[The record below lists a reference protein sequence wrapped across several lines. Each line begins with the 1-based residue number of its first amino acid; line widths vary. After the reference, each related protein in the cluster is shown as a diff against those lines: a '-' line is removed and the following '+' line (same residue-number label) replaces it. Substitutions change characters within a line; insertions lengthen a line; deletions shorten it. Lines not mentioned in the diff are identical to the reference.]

1 MSETDQ
7 DKTKKSLTLS
17 SKTLGLKK
25 PSERGSPRASTGQSK
40 PVTVHVKKKRV
51 ISRGSGSQSSNAGAG
66 TQTTSSGLTKEQ
78 LTERMQTLKGA
89 MKVNAE
95 KAEKVSSETFI
106 KKKDENVEATKEE
119 VVETEV
125 AVEAKATPEE
135 PKVEPQLAPGE
146 PIVEKSL
153 EAKKSKAKVYSSY
166 GPSKEEESS
175 KSNARPEQKRTPPR
189 SDERRRSGRL
199 TISQALQQTGE
210 EDVVK
215 ARSLASIRRLQEKK
229 RLKSAGEVTEQKKLV
244 REVIIPET
252 IMVSELANRLA
263 TRGTDVIKVLMKM
276 DVMVTMSQIID
287 ADTSELVVEEF
298 GHKSKRVSESDI
310 ELGLKIEDDDTS
322 KMKQRAP
329 VVTIMGHVDH
339 GKTSLLDAIRKT
351 NVVSG
356 ESGGITQH
364 IGAYQI
370 EVPSGG
376 KITFIDTPGHAA
388 FTEMRARGANVT
400 DIVILVVAADDGV
413 KDQTIE
419 AIRHARAAEV
429 PIILAINKIDKP
441 EANPD
446 RVRNM
451 LLEHELVCESMGGD
465 IQDIEVSAVTGQGL
479 DKLEEGILLQAEIL
493 ELKANPDRSADGVI
507 VESKL
512 EKGRGSVAT
521 VLVQKGTLKV
531 GDLFVAGSQ
540 FGKVRALLNDQ
551 GKNITEA
558 GPSVPVEVIGFNGTP
573 LAGDDFIVSDNEA
586 KTREVAEYRQRK
598 DRDRKTAVSVKTM
611 DQIFSNIEAGEV
623 QELPVIIKSDVQG
636 SMEAISGSL
645 NKLSTDEVKVNIL
658 HAAVGGITESDIALA
673 NASQAVV
680 IGFNVRANAQAREM
694 AQRDGIEIRYYSII
708 YDVIDDIKDAMSG
721 LLSPLVR
728 EEYIGNAEIR
738 QVFNVSKIGKIAGCM
753 VTVGQVKRGAGV
765 RLLRDDVVIHEG
777 KLKTLKRFKDE
788 VKEVKEG
795 FECGMAFENYNDIK
809 EGDVIECYEVIEESR
824 SL

>member
-1 MSETDQ
+1 MAETDQ
-7 DKTKKSLTLS
+7 DKTKKPLTLS

-25 PSERGSPRASTGQSK
+25 PSEGGSSRTSTGRSK

-51 ISRGSGSQSSNAGAG
+51 ISKGSGSQSSQGSAG

-78 LTERMQTLKGA
+78 LAERMQTLKGA
-89 MKVNAE
+89 MKASAE
-95 KAEKVSSETFI
+95 NAEKVSSETFI
-106 KKKDENVEATKEE
+106 KQRSETVEKVEEE
-119 VVETEV
+119 VVEAETPVETE
-125 AVEAKATPEE
+125 ATPDE
-135 PKVEPQLAPGE
+135 PKVEVPLAPGE
-146 PIVEKSL
+146 PLIDKTPEV
-153 EAKKSKAKVYSSY
+153 KKSKAKVYSSY
-166 GPSKEEESS
+166 GPSKEESS
-175 KSNARPEQKRTPPR
+175 KSTARPEQKRTTPR
-189 SDERRRSGRL
+189 TDERRRSGRL

-210 EDVVK
+210 EDGVK
-215 ARSLASIRRLQEKK
+215 ARSLASMRRLQEKK
-229 RLKSAGEVTEQKKLV
+229 RLKSAGEVTEQKKLI

-276 DVMVTMSQIID
+276 DVMVTLSQIID
-287 ADTSELVVEEF
+287 ADTAELVVEEF
-298 GHKSKRVSESDI
+298 GHKSKRVSEADI
-310 ELGLKIEDDDTS
+310 ELGLKLEDDDTS
-322 KMKQRAP
+322 KMKPRAP

-419 AIRHARAAEV
+419 AIRHAKAAEV

-446 RVRNM
+446 HVRNM

-465 IQDIEVSAVTGQGL
+465 IQDVEVSAVTGQGL

-493 ELKANPDRSADGVI
+493 ELKANPNRSADGVI

-540 FGKVRALLNDQ
+540 YGKVRALLNDQ

-586 KTREVAEYRQRK
+586 KTREVAEYRERK
-598 DRDRKTAVSVKTM
+598 DRERKTAVSVKTM

-623 QELPVIIKSDVQG
+623 KELPVIIKSDVQG

-645 NKLSTDEVKVNIL
+645 HKLSTDEVKVNIL
-658 HAAVGGITESDIALA
+658 HAAVGGITESDITLA
-673 NASQAVV
+673 NASRAVV

-708 YDVIDDIKDAMSG
+708 YDVIDDIKDAMGG
-721 LLSPLVR
+721 LLSPSVR

-738 QVFNVSKIGKIAGCM
+738 QVFNVSKVGKIAGCM
-753 VTVGQVKRGAGV
+753 VTVGVVKRGAGV

-809 EGDVIECYEVIEESR
+809 EGDVIECFEVIEESR

>member
-25 PSERGSPRASTGQSK
+25 PSEGGGSLASAGRSK
-40 PVTVHVKKKRV
+40 SVTVHVKKKRF
-51 ISRGSGSQSSNAGAG
+51 ISKGPGSQSSEGGAGA
-66 TQTTSSGLTKEQ
+66 QKTSSGLTKEQ
-78 LTERMQTLKGA
+78 LAERVQTLQGA
-89 MKVNAE
+89 MKVSAENAE
-95 KAEKVSSETFI
+95 KISSETFNKQRNEI
-106 KKKDENVEATKEE
+106 VEKVEEEIVEAETT
-119 VVETEV
+119 VETE
-125 AVEAKATPEE
+125 AGPEE
-135 PKVEPQLAPGE
+135 PAVEVPLAPGE
-146 PIVEKSL
+146 PIVEKSS
-153 EAKKSKAKVYSSY
+153 EVKRSKAKVYSSY
-166 GPSKEEESS
+166 GPSNEESG
-175 KSNARPEQKRTPPR
+175 KSAARPEQKRVTPR

-210 EDVVK
+210 EDGVK
-215 ARSLASIRRLQEKK
+215 ARSLASMRRLQEKK
-229 RLKSAGEVTEQKKLV
+229 RLKSAGEVTEQKKLI

-276 DVMVTMSQIID
+276 DVMVTLSQIID
-287 ADTSELVVEEF
+287 ADTAELVVEEF

-310 ELGLKIEDDDTS
+310 ELGLKLEDDDTS
-322 KMKQRAP
+322 KMEQRAP

-419 AIRHARAAEV
+419 AIRHAKAAEV

-493 ELKANPDRSADGVI
+493 ELKANPNRSADGVI

-540 FGKVRALLNDQ
+540 YGKVRALLNDQ

-586 KTREVAEYRQRK
+586 KTREVAEYRERK
-598 DRDRKTAVSVKTM
+598 DRERKTAVSVKTM

-623 QELPVIIKSDVQG
+623 KELPVIIKSDVQG

-658 HAAVGGITESDIALA
+658 HAAVGGITESDITLA

-680 IGFNVRANAQAREM
+680 IGFNVRANSQAREM

-708 YDVIDDIKDAMSG
+708 YDVIDDIKDAMGG
-721 LLSPLVR
+721 LLSPSVR

-738 QVFNVSKIGKIAGCM
+738 QVFNVSKVGKIAGCM
-753 VTVGQVKRGAGV
+753 VTVGVVKRGAGV

-809 EGDVIECYEVIEESR
+809 EGDVIECFEVIEESR